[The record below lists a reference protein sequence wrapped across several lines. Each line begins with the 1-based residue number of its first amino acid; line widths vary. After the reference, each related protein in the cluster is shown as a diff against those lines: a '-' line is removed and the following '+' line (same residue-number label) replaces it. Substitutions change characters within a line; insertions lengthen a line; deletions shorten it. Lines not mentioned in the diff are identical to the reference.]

1 MIDVRRGRC
10 PHRPARQTQRFPP
23 SRQASTGAERIAA
36 LDAEGM
42 RRQGRISQRRVRV
55 AERDRYNQHLS
66 REKDSKTMGFGGVL
80 FSLSFAEE
88 RKGAAGGKCSGRTES
103 SAPTKC
109 SKNPCKAGW
118 DEKNKIVPGV
128 LPRTMP
134 KHRDTTLLR
143 RLLTQ
148 VGLMKCRY
156 TSALLRAPPSEP
168 KAQVPSTRRLRSHVP
183 PSVPRPLSPGR
194 ALFGGL
200 KWGTLS
206 FIATLKSYRKI
217 SLRFSDKRF

>member
-1 MIDVRRGRC
+1 MRNNESRGCRCGHSCSTAAADSGDRRRG
-10 PHRPARQTQRFPP
+10 HAKARINLRKP
-23 SRQASTGAERIAA
+23 IAQGTDFHLWHA
-36 LDAEGM
+36 GM
-42 RRQGRISQRRVRV
+42 R
-55 AERDRYNQHLS
+55 
-66 REKDSKTMGFGGVL
+66 KDSKTLVLAAFFGY
-80 FSLSFAEE
+80 FLSPGKESTTAKGKTE
-88 RKGAAGGKCSGRTES
+88 RRTSGGGHRLRNDTLRRYGGKQR
-103 SAPTKC
+103 
-109 SKNPCKAGW
+109 
-118 DEKNKIVPGV
+118 KNKIVPGV

-168 KAQVPSTRRLRSHVP
+168 EAQMPSTRRLRSHVP

-206 FIATLKSYRKI
+206 FTATLKSYRKI
-217 SLRFSDKRF
+217 SLRFSDKRV

>member
-1 MIDVRRGRC
+1 MACRY
-10 PHRPARQTQRFPP
+10 
-23 SRQASTGAERIAA
+23 
-36 LDAEGM
+36 AEGF
-42 RRQGRISQRRVRV
+42 Q
-55 AERDRYNQHLS
+55 NL
-66 REKDSKTMGFGGVL
+66 GFGGVL
-80 FSLSFAEE
+80 WVLSFAGE

-206 FIATLKSYRKI
+206 FTAFTVSHSHVAVKNDWIFRVCGRKRREAFLAFTI
-217 SLRFSDKRF
+217 TYYIILPGRLCQCFCWVLSFGVL

>member
-1 MIDVRRGRC
+1 MGTFFRRGKKV
-10 PHRPARQTQRFPP
+10 PRQK
-23 SRQASTGAERIAA
+23 GKRIATPVRA
-36 LDAEGM
+36 LVRNDRG
-42 RRQGRISQRRVRV
+42 RRTAVVGSQEWVQGT
-55 AERDRYNQHLS
+55 A
-66 REKDSKTMGFGGVL
+66 
-80 FSLSFAEE
+80 
-88 RKGAAGGKCSGRTES
+88 
-103 SAPTKC
+103 SAC
-109 SKNPCKAGW
+109 GSI
-118 DEKNKIVPGV
+118 NKIVPGV

-206 FIATLKSYRKI
+206 FTAILTLSKI
-217 SLRFSDKRF
+217 PKEFSDKRLAVCCAHNFKPLAQNYTLAA

>member
-1 MIDVRRGRC
+1 MPVCGRIPKPWFWRRSLGTYFRRGKKV
-10 PHRPARQTQRFPP
+10 PRQK
-23 SRQASTGAERIAA
+23 GKRIAA
-36 LDAEGM
+36 PVRALVRNDRG
-42 RRQGRISQRRVRV
+42 RRTAVVGSQEWVQGT
-55 AERDRYNQHLS
+55 A
-66 REKDSKTMGFGGVL
+66 
-80 FSLSFAEE
+80 
-88 RKGAAGGKCSGRTES
+88 
-103 SAPTKC
+103 SAC
-109 SKNPCKAGW
+109 GSI
-118 DEKNKIVPGV
+118 NKIVPGV

-206 FIATLKSYRKI
+206 FIATLKSYQKI
-217 SLRFSDKRF
+217 SLRFSDKRV

>member
-1 MIDVRRGRC
+1 MHKGRR
-10 PHRPARQTQRFPP
+10 
-23 SRQASTGAERIAA
+23 I
-36 LDAEGM
+36 
-42 RRQGRISQRRVRV
+42 
-55 AERDRYNQHLS
+55 
-66 REKDSKTMGFGGVL
+66 
-80 FSLSFAEE
+80 SLSF
-88 RKGAAGGKCSGRTES
+88 RGAKRRGNPFLLQKHPCQSVGPVQEMRIATPVRALVRNDRGRRTAVVGSQEWVQGTA
-103 SAPTKC
+103 SAC
-109 SKNPCKAGW
+109 GSI
-118 DEKNKIVPGV
+118 NKIVPGV

-206 FIATLKSYRKI
+206 FIAILKSYRKI
-217 SLRFSDKRF
+217 SLRFSDKRV

>member
-1 MIDVRRGRC
+1 MASVTDAQGQKNIPVIPRSEATWESVPFAEASLPIGWAGTGDADRRTSGGGHRLRNDRGR
-10 PHRPARQTQRFPP
+10 RTAVVGSQEWVQGT
-23 SRQASTGAERIAA
+23 ASACGSI
-36 LDAEGM
+36 
-42 RRQGRISQRRVRV
+42 
-55 AERDRYNQHLS
+55 
-66 REKDSKTMGFGGVL
+66 
-80 FSLSFAEE
+80 
-88 RKGAAGGKCSGRTES
+88 
-103 SAPTKC
+103 
-109 SKNPCKAGW
+109 
-118 DEKNKIVPGV
+118 NKIVPGV

-168 KAQVPSTRRLRSHVP
+168 KAQMPSTRRLRSHVP

-217 SLRFSDKRF
+217 SLRFSDKRV

>member
-1 MIDVRRGRC
+1 MGTFFRRGKKV
-10 PHRPARQTQRFPP
+10 PRQK
-23 SRQASTGAERIAA
+23 GKRIATPVRA
-36 LDAEGM
+36 LVRNDRG
-42 RRQGRISQRRVRV
+42 RRTAVVGSQEWVQGT
-55 AERDRYNQHLS
+55 A
-66 REKDSKTMGFGGVL
+66 
-80 FSLSFAEE
+80 
-88 RKGAAGGKCSGRTES
+88 
-103 SAPTKC
+103 SAC
-109 SKNPCKAGW
+109 GSI
-118 DEKNKIVPGV
+118 NKIVPGV

-206 FIATLKSYRKI
+206 FTAILTLSKI
-217 SLRFSDKRF
+217 PKEFSDKRLSVCCAHNFKPLAQNYTLAA

>member
-1 MIDVRRGRC
+1 MQG
-10 PHRPARQTQRFPP
+10 T
-23 SRQASTGAERIAA
+23 ASACGSI
-36 LDAEGM
+36 
-42 RRQGRISQRRVRV
+42 
-55 AERDRYNQHLS
+55 
-66 REKDSKTMGFGGVL
+66 
-80 FSLSFAEE
+80 
-88 RKGAAGGKCSGRTES
+88 
-103 SAPTKC
+103 
-109 SKNPCKAGW
+109 
-118 DEKNKIVPGV
+118 NKIVPGV

-168 KAQVPSTRRLRSHVP
+168 EAQVPSTRRLRSHVP

-217 SLRFSDKRF
+217 SLRFSRPNGFDFSACGRKLCEAFLAFSVSYYIILPGRLCQCFCWVLSFGVL

>member
-1 MIDVRRGRC
+1 MDGQHKRGARRGIKR
-10 PHRPARQTQRFPP
+10 RDDAKARHKICLSRFAWQKGSDTARTPP
-23 SRQASTGAERIAA
+23 
-36 LDAEGM
+36 AEGF
-42 RRQGRISQRRVRV
+42 Q
-55 AERDRYNQHLS
+55 NL
-66 REKDSKTMGFGGVL
+66 GFGGVL

>member
-1 MIDVRRGRC
+1 MACRY
-10 PHRPARQTQRFPP
+10 
-23 SRQASTGAERIAA
+23 
-36 LDAEGM
+36 AEGF
-42 RRQGRISQRRVRV
+42 Q
-55 AERDRYNQHLS
+55 NL
-66 REKDSKTMGFGGVL
+66 GFGGVL
-80 FSLSFAEE
+80 WVLSFA
-88 RKGAAGGKCSGRTES
+88 GGKKVPRQKGKRIATPVRTLVRNDRGRRTAVVGSQEWVQGTA
-103 SAPTKC
+103 SAC
-109 SKNPCKAGW
+109 GSI
-118 DEKNKIVPGV
+118 NKIVPGV

-206 FIATLKSYRKI
+206 FTATLKSYRKI
-217 SLRFSDKRF
+217 SLRFSDKRV

>member
-1 MIDVRRGRC
+1 MRNNESCGCRCGHSCSTAAADSGDRRRG
-10 PHRPARQTQRFPP
+10 HAKARINLRKP
-23 SRQASTGAERIAA
+23 IAQGTDFHLWHA
-36 LDAEGM
+36 GM
-42 RRQGRISQRRVRV
+42 R
-55 AERDRYNQHLS
+55 
-66 REKDSKTMGFGGVL
+66 KDSKTLVLAAFFGY
-80 FSLSFAEE
+80 FLSP
-88 RKGAAGGKCSGRTES
+88 GKESTTAKRIATPVRALVRNDRGRRTAVVGSQEWVQGTA
-103 SAPTKC
+103 SAC
-109 SKNPCKAGW
+109 GSI
-118 DEKNKIVPGV
+118 NKIVPGV

-206 FIATLKSYRKI
+206 FTATLKSYRKI
-217 SLRFSDKRF
+217 SLRFSDKRV

>member
-1 MIDVRRGRC
+1 MPVCGRIPKPWFWRRSLGTFFRRGKKV
-10 PHRPARQTQRFPP
+10 PRQK
-23 SRQASTGAERIAA
+23 GKRIATPVRA
-36 LDAEGM
+36 LVRNDRG
-42 RRQGRISQRRVRV
+42 RRTVVVGSQEWVQGT
-55 AERDRYNQHLS
+55 A
-66 REKDSKTMGFGGVL
+66 
-80 FSLSFAEE
+80 
-88 RKGAAGGKCSGRTES
+88 
-103 SAPTKC
+103 SAC
-109 SKNPCKAGW
+109 GSI
-118 DEKNKIVPGV
+118 NKIVPGV

-206 FIATLKSYRKI
+206 FIAFTVSHAHVAVKNDFIFFRLRAETLRDFF
-217 SLRFSDKRF
+217 SLHH

>member
-1 MIDVRRGRC
+1 MPVCGSIPTRGFWRLFVVTFLRGGKKVPRQKGKRIATPVCALVRNDRGR
-10 PHRPARQTQRFPP
+10 RTAVVGSQEWVQGT
-23 SRQASTGAERIAA
+23 ASACGSI
-36 LDAEGM
+36 
-42 RRQGRISQRRVRV
+42 
-55 AERDRYNQHLS
+55 
-66 REKDSKTMGFGGVL
+66 
-80 FSLSFAEE
+80 
-88 RKGAAGGKCSGRTES
+88 
-103 SAPTKC
+103 
-109 SKNPCKAGW
+109 
-118 DEKNKIVPGV
+118 NKIAPGV

-217 SLRFSDKRF
+217 SLRFSDKRV

>member
-1 MIDVRRGRC
+1 MHND
-10 PHRPARQTQRFPP
+10 T
-23 SRQASTGAERIAA
+23 
-36 LDAEGM
+36 LW
-42 RRQGRISQRRVRV
+42 
-55 AERDRYNQHLS
+55 RY
-66 REKDSKTMGFGGVL
+66 
-80 FSLSFAEE
+80 
-88 RKGAAGGKCSGRTES
+88 GGKQC
-103 SAPTKC
+103 
-109 SKNPCKAGW
+109 
-118 DEKNKIVPGV
+118 KNKIVPGV

-206 FIATLKSYRKI
+206 FTAFTVSHAHVAVKNDWIFRVCGRKRREAFLAFTI
-217 SLRFSDKRF
+217 TYYIILPGRLCQCFCWVLGFGVL